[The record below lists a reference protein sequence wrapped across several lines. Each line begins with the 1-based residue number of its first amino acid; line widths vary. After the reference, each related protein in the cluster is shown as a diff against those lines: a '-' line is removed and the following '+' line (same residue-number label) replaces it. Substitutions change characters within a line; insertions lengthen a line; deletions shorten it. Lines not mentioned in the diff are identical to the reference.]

1 MYGLLKVYDPTA
13 VTKKLLSQVN
23 LAWKNINKIK
33 DGSVDFVGSTSVSV
47 ISGIKEKSYKAVK
60 TTKKILQKIL
70 FS

>member
-1 MYGLLKVYDPTA
+1 VRYIKVYDPTG
-13 VTKKLLSQVN
+13 VTEKLLNQIN
-23 LAWKNINKIK
+23 RAWKGINKIK

-60 TTKKILQKIL
+60 ITKKIFQKIL

>member
-1 MYGLLKVYDPTA
+1 VRYIKVYDPTG
-13 VTKKLLSQVN
+13 VTEKLLNQIN
-23 LAWKNINKIK
+23 LAWKGINKIK

-60 TTKKILQKIL
+60 ITKKIFQKIL